1 MFCPNCRTEYREG
14 FTICSDC
21 GASLVAVLQ
30 PESEAEYV
38 ELVTVYTG
46 TNQADLLIAKSLLE
60 DAGIDYFAK
69 NEKAVDM
76 FAMGVGPIELQVR
89 PDEVEAAQEVL
100 SAMEE
105 SGDDLPRSMEFE
117 E

>member
-1 MFCPNCRTEYREG
+1 MFCPKCRTEYRAG
-14 FTICSDC
+14 FTMCSDC
-21 GASLVAVLQ
+21 GTTLVAQLSAE
-30 PESEAEYV
+30 PSEYV
-38 ELVTVYTG
+38 ELVTVYMG
-46 TNQADLLIAKSLLE
+46 TNQSDLLIAKSLLE

-76 FAMGVGPIELQVR
+76 FAMGVGPIELQVH
-89 PDEVEAAQEVL
+89 PQDVESAQEVL

-117 E
+117 D